1 MATVNTAWD
10 HVSGNIFKTWVIM
23 FFFSVF
29 TVCVIYIIARGFGY
43 GEVGGLG
50 LIGFALILAGIMNLV
65 SYYYSD
71 KIVLGISG
79 AKLLKHDAN
88 EPVGSFTS
96 KELYH
101 LVENLCIAAGLPVP
115 KIYIIDDSAPNA
127 FATGRDPKHSA
138 IAFTSGI
145 LQKLNK
151 QELEGVTAHELSHVG
166 NRDTLVMAMVSV
178 LVGTIALLSDFFLRS
193 MWFGGRDRNN
203 KGSAIFVIL
212 AIAAAILAPI
222 VATLIQLAVSRRRE
236 FLADASGVLLT
247 RYPQGLAQA
256 LQKISGDREPL
267 EVANRGTAHLYIV
280 NPLKGKEA
288 KVWLAGL
295 FNTHPPVEAR
305 IKALRE
311 MEGLPAE
318 ASSAKAGKV

>member
-23 FFFSVF
+23 FLFSLF
-29 TVCVIYIIARGFGY
+29 TVAVVYIIARGFRY

-50 LIGFALILAGIMNLV
+50 IVGFALIMAGIMNFV
-65 SYYYSD
+65 SYFWSD
-71 KIVLGISG
+71 KIVLGVSG
-79 AKLLKHDAN
+79 AKPIK
-88 EPVGSFTS
+88 
-96 KELYH
+96 KEDNPEVYRI
-101 LVENLCIAAGLPVP
+101 VENLCIAAGLPLP
-115 KIYIIDDSAPNA
+115 KIYIIDDTATNA
-127 FATGRDPKHSA
+127 FATGRDPKHAA
-138 IAFTSGI
+138 IAFTKGI

-166 NRDTLVMAMVSV
+166 NRDTLLMAVVSV
-178 LVGTIALLSDFFLRS
+178 LVGTIALLADFFLRS
-193 MWFGGRDRNN
+193 MFYGGRDREGRGNQL
-203 KGSAIFVIL
+203 FVIL
-212 AIAAAILAPI
+212 AIVAAILAPI

-247 RYPQGLAQA
+247 RYPQGLASA

-280 NPLKGKEA
+280 NPLKGQDA
-288 KVWLAGL
+288 KQWLAGL
-295 FNTHPPVEAR
+295 FNTHPPIEMR

-311 MEGLPAE
+311 MEG
-318 ASSAKAGKV
+318 KI

>member
-10 HVSGNIFKTWVIM
+10 HVSGNIFKTWLIM
-23 FFFSVF
+23 FFFSLF
-29 TVCVIYIIARGFGY
+29 TVGVIYVIARGFGY
-43 GEVGGLG
+43 DQMGGLG
-50 LIGFALILAGIMNLV
+50 LTGFALIMAGLMNIV

-79 AKLLKHDAN
+79 AKPIEKKN
-88 EPVGSFTS
+88 NPEV
-96 KELYH
+96 YRI
-101 LVENLCIAAGLPVP
+101 VENLCIAAGLPFP
-115 KIYIIDDSAPNA
+115 KIYITQDSATNA
-127 FATGRDPKHSA
+127 FATGRDPKHAA

-166 NRDTLVMAMVSV
+166 NRDTLLMAVVSV

-193 MWFGGRDRNN
+193 MFFGGRDRDSKNN
-203 KGSAIFVIL
+203 TVFMVL
-212 AIAAAILAPI
+212 ALAAAILAPI
-222 VATLIQLAVSRRRE
+222 VAMLIQLAVSRRRE

-247 RYPQGLAQA
+247 RYPQGLASA

-280 NPLKGKEA
+280 NPLKGQEA
-288 KVWLAGL
+288 KAWLAGL
-295 FNTHPPVEAR
+295 FNTHPPIEAR

-311 MEGLPAE
+311 MEGKYPI
-318 ASSAKAGKV
+318 S